1 MWSNLYQIS
10 EVQIWRQMDHCDDS
24 FLSNDWFAVEEAVL
38 YLRIDLLVDDLVRQV
53 GDEEFD
59 IAQ

>member
-1 MWSNLYQIS
+1 
-10 EVQIWRQMDHCDDS
+10 MDHCDDS